1 MKRILIRFWELFK
14 RFWLL
19 VWQLV
24 LEMRSVR
31 GVIALLLTWLTLS
44 GVGLIIVGFI
54 IKNAWLIG
62 VGTAMW
68 LFWLAPLTPL
78 IPITLAVAVFIK
90 RYIFRD
96 KKEVVKNGTIEKG
109 D

>member
-1 MKRILIRFWELFK
+1 
-14 RFWLL
+14 
-19 VWQLV
+19 
-24 LEMRSVR
+24 MRSVR
-31 GVIALLLTWLTLS
+31 GVIALLITWLTLS
-44 GVGLIIVGFI
+44 GVGLIIIGFI

-96 KKEVVKNGTIEKG
+96 KKEIKNG

>member
-1 MKRILIRFWELFK
+1 MKMKRILIRFWELFK
-14 RFWLL
+14 SFWLL
-19 VWQLV
+19 VWKLV

-31 GVIALLLTWLTLS
+31 GVIALLITWLTLS
-44 GVGLIIVGFI
+44 GVGLIIIGFI

-96 KKEVVKNGTIEKG
+96 KKEIKNG

>member
-14 RFWLL
+14 SFWKL
-19 VWQLV
+19 VWKLV

-31 GVIALLLTWLTLS
+31 GVIALLITWLTLS
-44 GVGLIIVGFI
+44 GVGLIIIGFI

-90 RYIFRD
+90 RYILRD
-96 KKEVVKNGTIEKG
+96 KKEIKNG

>member
-1 MKRILIRFWELFK
+1 MTLKKILTKFWKLFK
-14 RFWLL
+14 QFWLL

-44 GVGLIIVGFI
+44 GVGLIIIGFI

-68 LFWLAPLTPL
+68 IFWLAPLTPL

-90 RYIFRD
+90 RYILRD
-96 KKEVVKNGTIEKG
+96 KKEVVKDE
-109 D
+109 

>member
-14 RFWLL
+14 SFWLL
-19 VWQLV
+19 VWKLV

-31 GVIALLLTWLTLS
+31 GVIALLITWLTLS
-44 GVGLIIVGFI
+44 GVGLIIIGFI

-96 KKEVVKNGTIEKG
+96 KKEIKNG